1 MKGSDLDGLHL
12 PVSIPRSINW
22 WTTVTVCPLFKVF
35 PKNPIHHF
43 HITHKPSCLQAQN
56 LHKHCLPFFSWDSL
70 ILGRRVCTQAIH
82 GTTVILDKGTRISQ
96 WCPCETDLCTRRTV
110 TWQMQ
115 IFFHLWHA
123 FEGEE
128 SGWGVQICGNVTLAR
143 EEAPI
148 PFPFSFN
155 LPLGLV
161 NSSLSCIRGGS
172 IGD

>member
-96 WCPCETDLCTRRTV
+96 WCPCETDLCTRRIV

-115 IFFHLWHA
+115 IFFSPMACLWRGR
-123 FEGEE
+123 EWVG
-128 SGWGVQICGNVTLAR
+128 SSDMRKRDAR
-143 EEAPI
+143 ARGSTYPI
-148 PFPFSFN
+148 PFLLQPATWVSE
-155 LPLGLV
+155 L
-161 NSSLSCIRGGS
+161 LSVLY
-172 IGD
+172 

>member
-1 MKGSDLDGLHL
+1 
-12 PVSIPRSINW
+12 
-22 WTTVTVCPLFKVF
+22 
-35 PKNPIHHF
+35 
-43 HITHKPSCLQAQN
+43 
-56 LHKHCLPFFSWDSL
+56 
-70 ILGRRVCTQAIH
+70 
-82 GTTVILDKGTRISQ
+82 
-96 WCPCETDLCTRRTV
+96 
-110 TWQMQ
+110 MQ

-172 IGD
+172 IGDYKVFEMPKFLYFSVVAVFAKGKVSPSHLFIHNHDHDQYRSTRRWYRLFRNSFRWTVYHCFLYSVQHHIHDGNGIRPTPNF